1 MIKVTNLQEMN
12 CITNAALQMHIR
24 EKAEAMMQEY
34 QVENLDDIGC
44 FVILEKEEFACVPMN
59 ELEFVEV
66 LEIGAESYL
75 HGVRIIGDSYGE
87 DIYLPVE
94 VVRCCVYQR
103 LHNTPGF
110 PVTINEANPSMH
122 RYEP

>member
-1 MIKVTNLQEMN
+1 MIKVTSLQDMN
-12 CITNAALQMHIR
+12 HIENGSLQMHIR
-24 EKAEAMMQEY
+24 EKAEAMMREY

-44 FVILEKEEFACVPMN
+44 FVIPEKEEFTCVPMN

-66 LEIGAESYL
+66 LEIGEESYL

-94 VVRCCVYQR
+94 VVRC
-103 LHNTPGF
+103 
-110 PVTINEANPSMH
+110 
-122 RYEP
+122 

>member
-1 MIKVTNLQEMN
+1 MIKTTNLKETDQIQHLMLRAY
-12 CITNAALQMHIR
+12 IAKKMT
-24 EKAEAMMQEY
+24 AMMQEY
-34 QVENLDDIGC
+34 QVENLDDIGS

-75 HGVRIIGDSYGE
+75 HGVRIIDESYGE

-94 VVRCCVYQR
+94 VVTC
-103 LHNTPGF
+103 
-110 PVTINEANPSMH
+110 
-122 RYEP
+122 

>member
-12 CITNAALQMHIR
+12 YIENIALQMHIR

-44 FVILEKEEFACVPMN
+44 FIVLESEEFTDFPIGEM
-59 ELEFVEV
+59 EFVEMLSLKENV
-66 LEIGAESYL
+66 FL
-75 HGVRIIGDSYGE
+75 HGVRIIDESYGE

-94 VVRCCVYQR
+94 VVRC
-103 LHNTPGF
+103 
-110 PVTINEANPSMH
+110 
-122 RYEP
+122 

>member
-12 CITNAALQMHIR
+12 CITNTDLRMHIR
-24 EKAEAMMQEY
+24 EKVKTMMQEY
-34 QVENLDDIGC
+34 QVDNLDNIGC

-75 HGVRIIGDSYGE
+75 HGVRIIDESYGE
-87 DIYLPVE
+87 DHLSA
-94 VVRCCVYQR
+94 C
-103 LHNTPGF
+103 
-110 PVTINEANPSMH
+110 
-122 RYEP
+122 

>member
-12 CITNAALQMHIR
+12 RIKNGSLQMYIR
-24 EKAEAMMQEY
+24 KKAETMMREY
-34 QVENLDDIGC
+34 QVDNLDDIGC
-44 FVILEKEEFACVPMN
+44 FVILEKEEFMCVPMN

-75 HGVRIIGDSYGE
+75 HGVRIIDESYGE

-94 VVRCCVYQR
+94 VVRC
-103 LHNTPGF
+103 
-110 PVTINEANPSMH
+110 
-122 RYEP
+122 

>member
-1 MIKVTNLQEMN
+1 MIKVTSLQEMN
-12 CITNAALQMHIR
+12 HIENGSLQMHIQK
-24 EKAEAMMQEY
+24 KAEAMMQEY
-34 QVENLDDIGC
+34 QVENMDDIGC

-75 HGVRIIGDSYGE
+75 HGVRIIDESCGE

-94 VVRCCVYQR
+94 VVRC
-103 LHNTPGF
+103 
-110 PVTINEANPSMH
+110 
-122 RYEP
+122 